1 MTGAVSRAEADGKMM
16 KGQGTHPLAHAR
28 VFERMSWTD
37 ERIEKLTKMWEGG
50 ATASQIAEELGGV
63 SRNAVIGKAHR
74 LGLKARPSP
83 VKANDKS
90 EPAAAAAP
98 KPAKPAAPAAPP
110 VAEARPATPK
120 PAPAPAPVEARPA
133 PAPTPRPAPA
143 APVASPPAAASAAPT
158 GEPAPAPTPRVVSV
172 GPGGFLRQGPGDQQA
187 PIPPAPPRRLV
198 PARPSPE
205 IADKTSLLDL
215 NDRICRWPMGHPGEP
230 DFHFC
235 GEKVNPGFPYCVEH
249 CGRAYQAQLPRGHR
263 RPPPPMPFGGPRVR

>member
-1 MTGAVSRAEADGKMM
+1 
-16 KGQGTHPLAHAR
+16 
-28 VFERMSWTD
+28 MSWTD

-50 ATASQIAEELGGV
+50 ATASQIAEDLGGV

-83 VKANDKS
+83 VKPNEK
-90 EPAAAAAP
+90 
-98 KPAKPAAPAAPP
+98 
-110 VAEARPATPK
+110 EA
-120 PAPAPAPVEARPA
+120 APAPAPKATKVATEPAQRVPLPPRA
-133 PAPTPRPAPA
+133 PAHRPAPA
-143 APVASPPAAASAAPT
+143 ATAQPATTDAPT
-158 GEPAPAPTPRVVSV
+158 PTPQPRVVSV

-198 PARPSPE
+198 PAKPSAE
-205 IADKTSLLDL
+205 IAEKTSLLDL

-235 GEKVNPGFPYCVEH
+235 GVKVNPGFPYCVEH

>member
-1 MTGAVSRAEADGKMM
+1 
-16 KGQGTHPLAHAR
+16 
-28 VFERMSWTD
+28 MSWTD

-83 VKANDKS
+83 VKATEK
-90 EPAAAAAP
+90 EAAAP
-98 KPAKPAAPAAPP
+98 APRATKAPP
-110 VAEARPATPK
+110 R
-120 PAPAPAPVEARPA
+120 PAPAPAAPRPAPVAATPVRPA
-133 PAPTPRPAPA
+133 PAVSATPSTPA
-143 APVASPPAAASAAPT
+143 A
-158 GEPAPAPTPRVVSV
+158 EPGPRIVSV

-198 PARPSPE
+198 PAKPSPE

-249 CGRAYQAQLPRGHR
+249 CGRAFQAQLPRGHR
-263 RPPPPMPFGGPRVR
+263 RPPPPLPFGGPRVR